1 MIEKIR
7 VKFYDSDELAE
18 IVFEDNKIDIIS
30 ADSKMKESLEEC
42 LESWKKNFDL
52 HGEKLFRSIPWIA
65 SRYSRI
71 FFSGIEK
78 D

>member
-1 MIEKIR
+1 MTEKIR

-42 LESWKKNFDL
+42 LESWKKILIFMAKSYL
-52 HGEKLFRSIPWIA
+52 EVSHG
-65 SRYSRI
+65 
-71 FFSGIEK
+71 
-78 D
+78 